1 MSSDITADL
10 TLCDCC
16 LIVLA
21 NDDHSGCDEPAGTD
35 THPEPVASFPAEN
48 LTPAD
53 TVAPCCSPDD
63 DQDTGHRSAS
73 SFYASTCDG
82 CGTRLAG
89 TRHHAVVI
97 TQL

>member
-10 TLCDCC
+10 TLCVCC
-16 LIVLA
+16 TLVLA

-53 TVAPCCSPDD
+53 TVTLCCSDD
-63 DQDTGHRSAS
+63 DGQDTGHPSAS
-73 SFYASTCDG
+73 TFSRSQCDG

-97 TQL
+97 TEL